1 MIKLQVPIDKLN
13 EIRVKM
19 KIFFKTLLLITIPL
33 LIILSSSCTKRV
45 TADEN
50 SIEGLFP
57 AYGVDSL
64 VEIVNW
70 NVLFSQSSF
79 FSTQKEDMLAQ
90 IIMSMD
96 VDIIAVQ
103 EFPSDAEM
111 TRLIAKTNGYA
122 GIINP
127 DTDGF
132 NQNTGY
138 IYKTSTVT
146 LLRSAPIYTSDGSA
160 FPRSPFTADF
170 VIQNSYGKFD
180 VHLVTVH
187 LKASSGATND
197 ARRRD
202 ANEKLEAYV
211 RDYENT
217 HTDKDVIVLG
227 DFNDTLN
234 DSVVFGSWYSYPNDY
249 LFATIQISTDPAQ
262 ASYPSYPS
270 FIDHQVM
277 TSSLYANNGLYK
289 TGGTETLL
297 LNKYISNYSAI
308 SDHRPVMSRFR
319 FEKE

>member
-1 MIKLQVPIDKLN
+1 
-13 EIRVKM
+13 M

-33 LIILSSSCTKRV
+33 LIILNSSCTKRV
-45 TADEN
+45 TADDN
-50 SIEGLFP
+50 NTEGLFP

-79 FSTQKEDMLAQ
+79 FSTEKEDMLAQ

-103 EFPSDAEM
+103 EFPSEAEM
-111 TRLIAKTNGYA
+111 TRLMAKTDGYS
-122 GIINP
+122 GIVNP
-127 DTDGF
+127 DADGF

-138 IYKTSTVT
+138 IYKSPTVT
-146 LLRSAPIYTSDGSA
+146 LVDSKPIYTVPIYTEERQTA

-170 VIQNSYGKFD
+170 LIQNSYGKFD

-187 LKASSGATND
+187 LKAMSGSSND
-197 ARRRD
+197 TRRKL
-202 ANEKLEAYV
+202 ANEKLEEYV
-211 RDYENT
+211 KDYENN
-217 HTDKDVIVLG
+217 HADKDVIVLG

-234 DSVVFGSWYSYPNDY
+234 DSVVFGSWYAYPNDY
-249 LFATIQISTDPAQ
+249 LFATAQISTDPGQ
-262 ASYPSYPS
+262 ASYPSRSS

-289 TGGTETLL
+289 TGGTKTLL
-297 LNKYISNYSAI
+297 LNKYVSNYSAI

-319 FEKE
+319 FEK